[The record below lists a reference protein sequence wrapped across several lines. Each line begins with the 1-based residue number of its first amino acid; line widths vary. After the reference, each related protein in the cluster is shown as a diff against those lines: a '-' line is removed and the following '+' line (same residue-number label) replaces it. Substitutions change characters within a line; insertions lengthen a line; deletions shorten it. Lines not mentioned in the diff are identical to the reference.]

1 MSGNAVLDKQ
11 KNNILDGLK
20 DLKKSQ
26 EVKQFKKHWS
36 ELSVPFT
43 LNEGLSR
50 FTKGELDTIR
60 KNLAIKNAS
69 SLKKA
74 ELIILLQEKI
84 AENLESIPLNWDS
97 ERFQLLLDI
106 AESGGLMPAPH
117 IEAQQIEYFRGTGI
131 IYSGIIEGEPVL
143 AVPNELIDKVKELKN
158 SIHIRSAVNKNTE
171 WIRLTGGLLYY
182 YGTLSIVQLAEF
194 LEKYLKHP
202 VHLREYL
209 NVIRDANSFRT
220 ELQINGD
227 GYSNRRVFD
236 AKRVIQEHQARK
248 SLSYYSF
255 TKQQLLAAGEP
266 GFVERNKSYMQLVQ
280 FLSQHFEI
288 SKEDADQVAE
298 ECIFATRVGDT
309 PEDLMKYLTSMF
321 KFDSV
326 EKLQALMDIVVEL
339 MNSTREW
346 FLKGYTSL
354 ELSSMEKKQLK
365 PLPAADKDTNADAKV
380 GRNDPCPCGSGKKY
394 KKCCGR
400 SI

>member
-1 MSGNAVLDKQ
+1 MSGNAVLEKQ
-11 KNNILDGLK
+11 AGMK

-43 LNEGLSR
+43 LNEGLNA
-50 FTKGELDTIR
+50 FTKGELDKIR
-60 KNLAIKNAS
+60 RNLAIKNAS

-74 ELIILLQEKI
+74 ELIILLEEKI
-84 AENLESIPLNWDS
+84 AESLESIPLNWDN
-97 ERFQLLLDI
+97 ERFKLLMDV
-106 AESGGLMPAPH
+106 AESGGMMPAPDL
-117 IEAQQIEYFRGTGI
+117 EAQQIEYFRGTGL
-131 IYSGIIEGEPVL
+131 IYSGIVEGEPVL
-143 AVPNELIDKVKELKN
+143 AVPDELVEKVTELKN
-158 SIHIRSAVNKNTE
+158 SIHIRSAVSKNTE

-182 YGTLSIVQLAEF
+182 YGTLSAIQLAEF

-202 VHLREYL
+202 IQLKDYKSIIDEAISY
-209 NVIRDANSFRT
+209 RT
-220 ELQINGD
+220 EFQSSED
-227 GYSNRRVFD
+227 GYSNKRVFD

-248 SLSYYSF
+248 NLSYYPF

-346 FLKGYTSL
+346 FLKGHTSL

-365 PLPAADKDTNADAKV
+365 LLPAANKDSNSEAKV

-400 SI
+400 

>member
-1 MSGNAVLDKQ
+1 MSGNAVLEKQ

-26 EVKQFKKHWS
+26 DIKQFKKHWS

-43 LNEGLSR
+43 LNKGLSS
-50 FTKGELDTIR
+50 FTKGELDQIR
-60 KNLAIKNAS
+60 RNLSIKNAS

-74 ELIILLQEKI
+74 ELIILLEEKI
-84 AENLESIPLNWDS
+84 AESLESIPLSWDS

-106 AESGGLMPAPH
+106 AERGGMMPAPDL
-117 IEAQQIEYFRGTGI
+117 EAQQIEYFRGTGL
-131 IYSGIIEGEPVL
+131 IYSGVIKGEPVL
-143 AVPNELIDKVKELKN
+143 ALPHELVEKVTELKN
-158 SIHIRSAVNKNTE
+158 HIHIRSAVSKNTE

-182 YGTLSIVQLAEF
+182 YGTLSALQLKEF

-202 VHLREYL
+202 IQFKDYKSIIDE
-209 NVIRDANSFRT
+209 ANSYRT
-220 ELQINGD
+220 EFQSSKD
-227 GYSNRRVFD
+227 GYSNKRVFD

-248 SLSYYSF
+248 SLSYYPF

-380 GRNDPCPCGSGKKY
+380 RRNDPCPCGSGKKY

>member
-1 MSGNAVLDKQ
+1 MSGNAVLEKQ

-26 EVKQFKKHWS
+26 DIKQFKKHWS

-43 LNEGLSR
+43 LNKGLSS
-50 FTKGELDTIR
+50 FTKGELDQIR
-60 KNLAIKNAS
+60 RNLSIKNAS

-248 SLSYYSF
+248 SLSYYPF

>member
-1 MSGNAVLDKQ
+1 MSGNAVLEKQ

-26 EVKQFKKHWS
+26 DIKQFKKHWS

-43 LNEGLSR
+43 LNKGLSS
-50 FTKGELDTIR
+50 FTKGELDQIR
-60 KNLAIKNAS
+60 RNLSIKNAS

-74 ELIILLQEKI
+74 ELIILLEEKI
-84 AENLESIPLNWDS
+84 AESLESIPLSWDS

-106 AESGGLMPAPH
+106 AERGGMMPAPDL
-117 IEAQQIEYFRGTGI
+117 EAQQIEYFRGTGL
-131 IYSGIIEGEPVL
+131 IYSGVIKGEPVL
-143 AVPNELIDKVKELKN
+143 ALPHELVEKVTELKN
-158 SIHIRSAVNKNTE
+158 HIHIRSAVSKNTE

-182 YGTLSIVQLAEF
+182 YGTLSALQLKEF

-202 VHLREYL
+202 IQFKDYKSIIDE
-209 NVIRDANSFRT
+209 ANSYRT
-220 ELQINGD
+220 EFQSSKD
-227 GYSNRRVFD
+227 GYSNKRVFD

-248 SLSYYSF
+248 SLSYYPF

-266 GFVERNKSYMQLVQ
+266 AFVERNKSYMQLVQ

-365 PLPAADKDTNADAKV
+365 PLPAVDKDTNADAKV

>member
-1 MSGNAVLDKQ
+1 MSGNAVLEKQ
-11 KNNILDGLK
+11 MNQILDGLK

-43 LNEGLSR
+43 LKEGLSR

-74 ELIILLQEKI
+74 KLIILLQEKI

-106 AESGGLMPAPH
+106 AESGGLMPPPH

-143 AVPNELIDKVKELKN
+143 AVPKELIEKVKELKN

-209 NVIRDANSFRT
+209 NIIRDANSFRT

-248 SLSYYSF
+248 SLSYYPF

-280 FLSQHFEI
+280 FLAQNFEI
-288 SKEDADQVAE
+288 TKEDADQVAE
-298 ECIFATRVGDT
+298 ECVFATRVGDT
-309 PEDLMKYLTSMF
+309 PEDLMKYLTGMF

-354 ELSSMEKKQLK
+354 ELSSMEKKQSK

-400 SI
+400 S

>member
-1 MSGNAVLDKQ
+1 MSGNAVLEKQ
-11 KNNILDGLK
+11 MNNILDGLK

-26 EVKQFKKHWS
+26 DVKQFKKHWS
-36 ELSVPFT
+36 ELSVPFS
-43 LNEGLSR
+43 LNEGLSS
-50 FTKGELDTIR
+50 FTKGELDKIR
-60 KNLAIKNAS
+60 RNLAIKNAS

-74 ELIILLQEKI
+74 ELIFLLEEKI
-84 AENLESIPLNWDS
+84 AESLESIPLNWDS
-97 ERFQLLLDI
+97 ERFKLLLDI
-106 AESGGLMPAPH
+106 AESGGMMPAPDL
-117 IEAQQIEYFRGTGI
+117 EAQQIEYFRGTGL
-131 IYSGIIEGEPVL
+131 IYSGIVEGEPVL
-143 AVPNELIDKVKELKN
+143 AVPHELVEKVSELKN
-158 SIHIRSAVNKNTE
+158 NIHIRSAVSKNTE

-182 YGTLSIVQLAEF
+182 YGTLSALHLAEF
-194 LEKYLKHP
+194 LEKHLKHP
-202 VHLREYL
+202 IQLKDYKSIIDE
-209 NVIRDANSFRT
+209 ANSFRT
-220 ELQINGD
+220 EFQSSKD
-227 GYSNRRVFD
+227 GYSNKRVFD

-248 SLSYYSF
+248 NLSYYPFS
-255 TKQQLLAAGEP
+255 KQQLLAAGEP

-280 FLSQHFEI
+280 FLTQQFVI

-298 ECIFATRVGDT
+298 ECVFATRVGDT

-346 FLKGYTSL
+346 FLKGYSSM

-365 PLPAADKDTNADAKV
+365 PLPAADKESTAEAKV

-400 SI
+400 